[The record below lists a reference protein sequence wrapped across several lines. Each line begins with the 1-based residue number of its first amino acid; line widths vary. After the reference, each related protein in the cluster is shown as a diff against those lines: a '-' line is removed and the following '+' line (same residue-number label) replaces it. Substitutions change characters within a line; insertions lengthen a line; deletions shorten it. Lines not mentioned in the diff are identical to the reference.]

1 MLETLTDAEKKNDA
15 RWESITDAAME
26 NARWESV
33 IEAAT
38 AVADLILRRLHD
50 ETDIL
55 RALSHARTIA
65 SFAIDHR
72 EGLL

>member
-1 MLETLTDAEKKNDA
+1 MLETLTDAEMEKP
-15 RWESITDAAME
+15 RWESIMEAEME